1 MRRPAL
7 NPSTMA
13 RAGARG
19 LVAAMAMTGVRTV
32 TGNIG
37 LLHKSP
43 PEAIVERRAPERI
56 RRLPPDRRAAITEF
70 AHWSYGAL
78 GGAAYA
84 LLPQRVKADLRT
96 GPAYGLALWLLY
108 EAALAP
114 VLDLQHTEQRGLRTR
129 VMLALDHVMYGVVL
143 AGWLAPEP
151 AVTAHGRH
159 EPGIER

>member
-1 MRRPAL
+1 MKRPAL
-7 NPSTMA
+7 SSSTIM

-19 LVAAMAMTGVRTV
+19 LVAAMAMTGSRNV

-78 GGAAYA
+78 GGAGYA

-96 GPAYGLALWLLY
+96 GPAYGLVLWLVY

-114 VLDLQHTEQRGLRTR
+114 VLDLQHTEQRGVRTR
-129 VMLALDHVMYGVVL
+129 LMLALDHVMYGVVV

-151 AVTAHGRH
+151 AATAHERH
-159 EPGIER
+159 EPGMET